1 MIKAFH
7 LLRVATIIGLSPP
20 VTAQAQVVTQYF
32 PALGSGAGELSEE
45 PAQVKAARAYQP
57 LGYHSGPLTVHL
69 DGDER
74 VGYDSNADLIQHGRK
89 SSVINTQ
96 GHIGAVHLLDRNDQV
111 HADVSVS
118 DLRYPT
124 RSLQN
129 QTTWT
134 ANIGGTKHFGRDEL
148 GVAFTHLSLV
158 QMPTESGALLI
169 LGPVPYTLDDGRIS
183 YLLNTHGRLSFL
195 PEFSIQHYQFGKPRL
210 LGNSPYQ
217 DQHYRDRVIINE
229 NITARYQMMQ
239 NSHLLLLLQGT
250 QIEYQTGNLDLPAR
264 SSNGFAV
271 MGGYSWNEAGPF
283 QFRALIGYQR
293 RIFASSLYGSISSPI
308 AEASIKWTP
317 TRLTTV
323 SATVSHGIED
333 AAFEGI
339 VGYTNT
345 SAQLSITHAYS
356 RNIVFEAHAGL
367 RKAHYPSSSPY
378 LIDHSPIGQL
388 ANNQSSYGGGGSV
401 HVYLNRHLSLEL
413 NYDFASQS
421 AFMGP
426 LFPVHIVMAG
436 VHFAL

>member
-1 MIKAFH
+1 MNKAFH
-7 LLRVATIIGLSPP
+7 LLRAVAIVGLSLPA
-20 VTAQAQVVTQYF
+20 TAHAQVVTQYF
-32 PALGSGAGELSEE
+32 PTLGSGAGELSEE
-45 PAQVKAARAYQP
+45 PAQVKATRSYQP

-74 VGYDSNADLIQHGRK
+74 VGYTSNADLIQHGRK

-96 GHIGAVHLLDRNDQV
+96 GHIGAVQLLDHNDQI

-118 DLRYPT
+118 DQRYPT

-129 QTTWT
+129 RTTWT

-183 YLLNTHGRLSFL
+183 YLLTTHGRLSFL
-195 PEFSIQHYQFGKPRL
+195 PEFSIQHYQFGKPQL
-210 LGNSPYQ
+210 QGASAFQ
-217 DQHYRDRVIINE
+217 DQSYRDRVVINE
-229 NITARYQMMQ
+229 NLTARYQMME

-250 QIEYQTGNLDLPAR
+250 QIDYQAGNLELPAR
-264 SSNGFAV
+264 SSNGFSI

-293 RIFASSLYGSISSPI
+293 RIFSSSLYGSLSSPI
-308 AEASIKWTP
+308 AEASIKWEP
-317 TRLTTV
+317 TRLTTI

-333 AAFEGI
+333 AAFEGV

-345 SAQLSITHAYS
+345 SARLSVTHAYS
-356 RNIVFEAHAGL
+356 RNIVFEVHAGL
-367 RKAHYPSSSPY
+367 RKAHYPSSSPE
-378 LIDHSPIGQL
+378 LLSSPIGQL
-388 ANNQSSYGGGGSV
+388 ANNQSSYGGGGGV

-413 NYDFASQS
+413 NYDFVSQS

-426 LFPVHIVMAG
+426 LFPIHIVMAG